1 MKLDKVEC
9 HNIWLFAATDTQ
21 YYALVGI
28 GDRLFLSV
36 LCNMRVASLDWNGLG
51 WFLYTVEPLI
61 THTLRWTNC
70 GQVQTKRCGL
80 GWYFHA
86 TALLWG
92 FHFIF
97 PGSLSIHGG
106 NHENSQHRSLSD
118 QALDHG
124 LVLALI
130 PIPEDRVLKGSNA
143 GGNSYL
149 CVTKPWRHINRD
161 YKIIVELWL
170 C

>member
-1 MKLDKVEC
+1 MISVYSRTPHNPYPSVDELWTGADKAMW
-9 HNIWLFAATDTQ
+9 IR
-21 YYALVGI
+21 LV
-28 GDRLFLSV
+28 LS
-36 LCNMRVASLDWNGLG
+36 CNG
-51 WFLYTVEPLI
+51 T
-61 THTLRWTNC
+61 
-70 GQVQTKRCGL
+70 
-80 GWYFHA
+80 
-86 TALLWG
+86 

-161 YKIIVELWL
+161 YKIIVEL
-170 C
+170 